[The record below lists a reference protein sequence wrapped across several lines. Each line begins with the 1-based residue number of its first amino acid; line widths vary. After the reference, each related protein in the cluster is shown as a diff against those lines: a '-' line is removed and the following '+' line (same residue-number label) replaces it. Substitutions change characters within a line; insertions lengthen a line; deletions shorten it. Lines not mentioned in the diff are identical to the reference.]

1 MQKEL
6 NNVYTALRTLK
17 IPVAY
22 RLFKSKPESIPF
34 CVYYL
39 DNRDQYGADDL
50 NMLERRTVVIE
61 LYTEKKEIELENK
74 LLRLFKDEELDISET
89 YIDDEKLFM
98 QTISF
103 ETVLKLK
110 EE

>member
-1 MQKEL
+1 MYK
-6 NNVYTALRTLK
+6 ALKTLK

-22 RLFKSKPESIPF
+22 RLFKNKPESIPF

-39 DNRDQYGADDL
+39 DNRNQYGADNL

-74 LLRLFKDEELDISET
+74 LLRLFKDEELDIDET

-103 ETVLKLK
+103 ETIIKM
-110 EE
+110 EG